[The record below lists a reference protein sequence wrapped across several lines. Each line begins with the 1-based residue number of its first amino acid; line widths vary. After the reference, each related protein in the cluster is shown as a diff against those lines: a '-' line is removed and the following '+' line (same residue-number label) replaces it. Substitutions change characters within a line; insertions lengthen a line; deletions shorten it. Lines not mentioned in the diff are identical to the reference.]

1 MDLLEYFPP
10 YLISEYNLWSHYL
23 KRSSINIFK
32 DAPPEIFLWIYMC
45 MCAFYLQKM
54 IYFPKFCHTACFSP
68 FVVEGAIYHFLM
80 IINVISQHSFQW
92 LHHVLYYEC
101 TIIYP
106 ANLLLVLVCNQINC
120 KGVKLSPSP
129 YFLHLS
135 PACAEGRA
143 ECWSQLLS
151 SGSQTSAN
159 SDQEWEEAL
168 PRQSSS

>member
-32 DAPPEIFLWIYMC
+32 DCPTRNFSVNLYVYVCFLSSENDIFSKVLSHSLL
-45 MCAFYLQKM
+45 F
-54 IYFPKFCHTACFSP
+54 P

-168 PRQSSS
+168 PQQSSS